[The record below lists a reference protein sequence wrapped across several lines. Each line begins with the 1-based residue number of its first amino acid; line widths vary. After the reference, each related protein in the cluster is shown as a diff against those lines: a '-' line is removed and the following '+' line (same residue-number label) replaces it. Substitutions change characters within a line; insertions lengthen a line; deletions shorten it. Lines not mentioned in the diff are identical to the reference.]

1 MRGRRWLI
9 SGKVQG
15 VWFRAST
22 KKEAIRLDI
31 SGWARNLKDGTVE
44 VIAFGGEEALDEL
57 GLWLEH
63 GPELAEVINI
73 REEEIAWKAYTGFDV
88 L

>member
-1 MRGRRWLI
+1 MIGRRWLI

-22 KKEAIRLDI
+22 KKEAVRLNI
-31 SGWARNLKDGTVE
+31 SGWARNLKDGNVE
-44 VIAFGGEEALDEL
+44 VIAFGNDDALSEL
-57 GLWLEH
+57 GMWLEH
-63 GPELAEVINI
+63 GPELADVINI
-73 REEEIAWKAYTGFDV
+73 KQEDIAWKSYTGFDV

>member
-1 MRGRRWLI
+1 MIGRRWLI

-22 KKEAIRLDI
+22 KKEAIRLNI

-44 VIAFGGEEALDEL
+44 VIAFGGENALNEL
-57 GLWLEH
+57 GEWLEH
-63 GPELAEVINI
+63 GPDLAEVITI
-73 REEEIAWKAYTGFDV
+73 KQEVIDWKSYTGFDV

>member
-1 MRGRRWLI
+1 MIGRRWLI

-22 KKEAIRLDI
+22 KKEAARLNI
-31 SGWARNLKDGTVE
+31 SGWARNLKDGNVE
-44 VIAFGGEEALDEL
+44 VIAFGNDDALSEL
-57 GLWLEH
+57 GVWLEH
-63 GPELAEVINI
+63 GPELADVINI
-73 REEEIAWKAYTGFDV
+73 KQEDIAWKSYTGFDV

>member
-1 MRGRRWLI
+1 MIGRRWLI

-22 KKEAIRLDI
+22 KKEAVRLNI
-31 SGWARNLKDGTVE
+31 SGWARNLKDGNVE
-44 VIAFGGEEALDEL
+44 VIAFGNDDALSEL
-57 GLWLEH
+57 GVWLEH
-63 GPELAEVINI
+63 GPELADVINI
-73 REEEIAWKAYTGFDV
+73 KQEDIAWKSYTGFDV